1 MYNKERKV
9 WNFLR
14 KLGKYTFI
22 LCGGASFLC
31 GLFLTG
37 GVAAVLGLTSLTGL
51 VLNAGANYILE
62 IINHCERCQNYK
74 PEIPDEMKCSANS
87 KSNEDMN
94 NVKIYSVSPMDMG
107 VDKGYV
113 QEKSEDFI
121 LEEVFNMEDGPSLK
135 LKM

>member
-22 LCGGASFLC
+22 LCGGTSFLC

-37 GVAAVLGLTSLTGL
+37 GGAAVLGLSSLTGL
-51 VLNAGANYILE
+51 VLNVGANYILE
-62 IINHCERCQNYK
+62 TINHCERCHNYK
-74 PEIPDEMKCSANS
+74 PEIPDEMKCSGDS
-87 KSNEDMN
+87 KSNEDME
-94 NVKIYSVSPMDMG
+94 NVKIYSVSPKDMG
-107 VDKGYV
+107 IDTGVV
-113 QEKSEDFI
+113 QEKCEDFI
-121 LEEVFNMEDGPSLK
+121 SEEVFNMEEGPSLK